1 MNRSNATNAPARA
14 VAKVAPADEPL
25 ERHERIAYEDLVRG
39 RYPIVLI
46 RKMYEANLRVVKVG
60 DEYADGAK
68 QRGKPIKG
76 IPETDTVL
84 YDFDLAERV
93 KLCAP
98 QPSNSLEE
106 ARTAY
111 NLPRSGPA
119 RVVERTVCWRIPI
132 DGPITGE
139 TVEQVKRRV
148 RRALRARVNVL
159 I

>member
-1 MNRSNATNAPARA
+1 
-14 VAKVAPADEPL
+14 
-25 ERHERIAYEDLVRG
+25 
-39 RYPIVLI
+39 
-46 RKMYEANLRVVKVG
+46 G
-60 DEYADGAK
+60 DEYADGAR
-68 QRGKPIKG
+68 QRGQPIKG
-76 IPETDTVL
+76 MPETDTVL

-132 DGPITGE
+132 EGPITGE
-139 TVEQVKRRV
+139 TVEQVKRRI
-148 RRALRARVNVL
+148 RRALRAHVNVL
-159 I
+159 IFELKCAGGDADKAYDLGMYLAGLNDDRSDNPVDTIAYVTTKARNLAVFPA